1 MVEIED
7 EVTGE
12 GSGPGCHGY
21 HIDKSGLKLAAY
33 NSVGE
38 SFLGVNCNGTA
49 SDLDNH
55 MIKWIV

>member
-21 HIDKSGLKLAAY
+21 HIDKGGLKLAAY

-38 SFLGVNCNGTA
+38 SFLGVNCNGTSIA
-49 SDLDNH
+49 LDH
-55 MIKWIV
+55 HTI